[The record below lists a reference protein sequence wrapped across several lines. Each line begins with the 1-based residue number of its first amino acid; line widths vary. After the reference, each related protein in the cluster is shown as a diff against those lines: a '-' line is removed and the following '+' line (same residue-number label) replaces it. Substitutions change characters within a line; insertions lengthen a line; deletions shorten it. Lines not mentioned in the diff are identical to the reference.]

1 MRFIIILILP
11 SLILL
16 AAAILFD
23 INYINYKPPIPYSE
37 WPKINFYDF
46 RALKKP
52 GVTLSGVK
60 EFAYIKTNRIIY
72 YLNNGDVEIIT
83 YFHPSRSYVFAQDIR
98 SADLLK
104 HELYHFHISEYY
116 SRLLRKE
123 VFNQRNRL
131 TKSEMEDLRRKYYLL
146 ENKEQDEYD
155 ENSYHS
161 YVMKEQ
167 RKWEIKIDS
176 MLQSLEEFSKP
187 VVHMVNRE

>member
-1 MRFIIILILP
+1 MRFIIILTLS

-23 INYINYKPPIPYSE
+23 INYINYKAPIPYSE